1 MFELEIAQAEKNI
14 IEHKRVIWKLQKANE
29 LTRKKRLPRYKAEE
43 LAEELSYK
51 EDFSMKKGTV
61 KVEFNN
67 VFYLLD
73 LEELFKLPKTQRD
86 KILKIGRINA

>member
-1 MFELEIAQAEKNI
+1 
-14 IEHKRVIWKLQKANE
+14 
-29 LTRKKRLPRYKAEE
+29 
-43 LAEELSYK
+43 
-51 EDFSMKKGTV
+51 MKKGTV

-86 KILKIGRINA
+86 KILKIGRNKV